1 MMANFQN
8 LHLAD
13 KTFYLNYKTLFKTN
27 ISGAHEILAESDLD
41 NKVLGATE
49 VNGITSD
56 IVNLQ
61 QYYYNRVPNTLEAL
75 LIGLDNK
82 IKALEYK
89 GIYSSSTTYYG
100 NNIVSYN
107 SQLYYCKAGEGV
119 AVRNVTPTNTS
130 YWVYLGLRGDK
141 GAAGLGVVLRYDWD
155 SSVAYSA
162 KDVVS
167 YNNYLYVALQSSNN
181 KVPNNNPT
189 YWRLLMDYQIS
200 KITTDENNVDISD
213 IYMEEV

>member
-1 MMANFQN
+1 M
-8 LHLAD
+8 
-13 KTFYLNYKTLFKTN
+13 Y
-27 ISGAHEILAESDLD
+27 S
-41 NKVLGATE
+41 
-49 VNGITSD
+49 
-56 IVNLQ
+56 
-61 QYYYNRVPNTLEAL
+61 
-75 LIGLDNK
+75 
-82 IKALEYK
+82 EYK
-89 GIYSSSTTYYG
+89 GIYSASTTYYG
-100 NNIVSYN
+100 NNVVSYN

-119 AVRNVTPTNTS
+119 AVRNVAPTNTS

-155 SSVAYSA
+155 GSVTYSA